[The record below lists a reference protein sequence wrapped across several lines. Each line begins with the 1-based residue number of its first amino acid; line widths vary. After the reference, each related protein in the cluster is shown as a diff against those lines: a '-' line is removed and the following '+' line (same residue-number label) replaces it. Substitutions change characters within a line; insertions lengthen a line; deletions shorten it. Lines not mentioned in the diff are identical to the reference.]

1 MQALK
6 WLLSCLLCTQAGDIR
21 AGEAGDAAR
30 AWRLQHEQQIIDG
43 FVELLAIPNV
53 ASDTLNIRRNAEHIV
68 ALLAQ
73 RGFAARLLEAEGSP
87 PAVFAERKAAG
98 AERTLLVYVHYDGQ
112 PAGAE
117 GWASNPWTPVLRNRP
132 VEQGGEVIPLQAPFD
147 PESRIFARS
156 ASDDKAPIAALLAA
170 IDALDAAGIPPTVNL
185 KLFFEG
191 EEEAGSPNLAAM
203 LAKHRNLLGADLW
216 LFCDGPLHQSRRPL
230 LSYGV
235 RGSYGFGLTVY
246 GPNRPLHS
254 GHYGN
259 WAPNPIMLL
268 LELLQSMRDPE
279 GNILVAGY
287 GDEIIAPSI
296 SELEAISQ
304 APDIGPELA
313 AELGFGRPETNQ
325 RLELALLRPAL
336 NVRGIHS
343 GDVGAAAR
351 NAIQTSAT
359 ASVDLRLVPAQT
371 PDHLRAAI
379 EQHIRAQGYHIV
391 HSAPTAGERAAHD
404 RIAKLDWDAAGYP
417 AYRAPMDSPIARE
430 VAAIVETWS
439 DDALIR
445 LPSMGGSLPLYII
458 DREIGAPILTLPIA
472 NHDNNQHG
480 NDENIR
486 LQNLWDAI
494 EIYAEVITGL

>member
-1 MQALK
+1 MQPLK
-6 WLLSCLLCTQAGDIR
+6 WLLFCLLCAQAGDIH

-43 FVELLAIPNV
+43 FVELLAIPNL
-53 ASDTLNIRRNAEHIV
+53 ASDTVNIRRNAEHIV
-68 ALLAQ
+68 GLLTK
-73 RGFAARLLEAEGSP
+73 RGFAARLLEVQGSP
-87 PAVFAERKAAG
+87 PAVFAERNTAG
-98 AERTLLVYVHYDGQ
+98 TDRTLLVYVHYDGQ
-112 PAGAE
+112 PASAE
-117 GWASNPWTPVLRNRP
+117 GWASDPWTPVLRNRP
-132 VEQGGEVIPLQAPFD
+132 VEQGGEVVPMQAPFD

-203 LAKHRNLLGADLW
+203 LAKHRDLLGADLW

-268 LELLQSMRDPE
+268 MELLQSMRDPE

-313 AELGFGRPETNQ
+313 AELGFGQPETSE

-336 NVRGIHS
+336 NVRGMHS

-404 RIAKLDWDAAGYP
+404 RIAELDWDTAGYP

-430 VAAIVETWS
+430 VAAIVEAWS

-458 DREIGAPILTLPIA
+458 DREIGAPIVTLPIA

-480 NDENIR
+480 NNENIR